1 MTNIDPHMDNVI
13 LVGLPKVRKYLLKG
27 LLLLRKRKKQN
38 QNWTLMNVNKWESS
52 YSKYKIIIII
62 FSYLVFFSKEIYIN
76 VT

>member
-13 LVGLPKVRKYLLKG
+13 SVGLLKVRKYFLKG

-38 QNWTLMNVNKWESS
+38 QKLTLMNVNKWESS

-62 FSYLVFFSKEIYIN
+62 FAYLVFFSKEIFIN